1 MQGMHAQS
9 CLFVTPW
16 TSAPGS
22 LSMEFSRQGYWSGFP
37 FPLEDTAGNLL
48 DPGIETASPVSP
60 TLAGEFFT
68 TEPPGNSKLSLKAVL
83 KREMVVCVLD
93 SESTSRSISEELY
106 LRGKLKSYSAGPPKP
121 ELISEAVPE
130 SMWLL
135 TA

>member
-1 MQGMHAQS
+1 MHAQS

-83 KREMVVCVLD
+83 KRERRYVRDLNVHSGALGWCK
-93 SESTSRSISEELY
+93 E
-106 LRGKLKSYSAGPPKP
+106 PPTNTGD
-121 ELISEAVPE
+121 VRDVG
-130 SMWLL
+130 
-135 TA
+135 

>member
-1 MQGMHAQS
+1 MACRDKGQEMHTHS
-9 CLFVTPW
+9 CPVALVLPLVPLKTNP
-16 TSAPGS
+16 SIH
-22 LSMEFSRQGYWSGFP
+22 FSRQ
-37 FPLEDTAGNLL
+37 
-48 DPGIETASPVSP
+48 
-60 TLAGEFFT
+60 
-68 TEPPGNSKLSLKAVL
+68 AVL

-106 LRGKLKSYSAGPPKP
+106 LRGKLKSYGAGPPKP